1 MDADLMLDPKIRNWV
16 LIPILIIMLLVQ
28 MSRSWA
34 QVLLKG
40 STPPEPG
47 QFKQMQLLQRA
58 TRLRANNRLLSS
70 RGFHMRRHFL
80 VELKGIGLRQKFEGS
95 APNPM
100 QNPDGMMNMM
110 KGNMTMMVPNIA
122 MMTFISFFF
131 QGFVMVKVPFM
142 LTEGF
147 KQMLQR
153 DISLQT
159 LDTSYV
165 SSLSWYFLA
174 LFGLRG
180 FFSLVLGDQA
190 VTDDAKIMQQQMGM
204 GGGNPMQFDA
214 NKSYKQMREGVK
226 HIQHQF
232 FLGELEEEFMMLPAK
247 KKTA

>member
-1 MDADLMLDPKIRNWV
+1 MYSGMDNSGLAGI
-16 LIPILIIMLLVQ
+16 ILVGLQ
-28 MSRSWA
+28 A

-40 STPPEPG
+40 STPPEPE

-58 TRLRANNRLLSS
+58 SRFRANNRLLSS
-70 RGFHMRRHFL
+70 RSFFMRREFL
-80 VELKGIGLRQKFEGS
+80 TGIKGKGLRQKFEGG

-110 KGNMTMMVPNIA
+110 KGNMSMMIPNIL
-122 MMTFISFFF
+122 MMTGISFFF

-153 DISLQT
+153 DISLQS

-180 FFSLVLGDQA
+180 FFSLVLGDHS
-190 VTDDAKIMQQQMGM
+190 VNDDTKIMQQQMGM
-204 GGGNPMQFDA
+204 GGANPMQFDA
-214 NKSYKQMREGVK
+214 NKAYKQSRDGIK
-226 HIQHQF
+226 QIQHNF
-232 FLGELEEEFMMLPAK
+232 FLGELEEEFVLLPVKA
-247 KKTA
+247 